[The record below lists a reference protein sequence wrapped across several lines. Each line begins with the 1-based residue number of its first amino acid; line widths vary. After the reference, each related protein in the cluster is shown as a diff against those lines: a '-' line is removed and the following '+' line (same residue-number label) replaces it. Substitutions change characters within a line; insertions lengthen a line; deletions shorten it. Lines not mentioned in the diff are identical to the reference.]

1 MPDLFHG
8 DPVPL
13 NNRPA
18 SFDLMSW
25 LKGPP
30 GHLAN
35 RVEPVVQAILKEMK
49 SNMGCERVG
58 AVGYCFGV
66 WFMSRIYFATT
77 RVDRYRQNTLSD
89 CSSQASAMLL
99 MWRTPVSSTQRNYK
113 QSRARC
119 LLLRLVSHYYR

>member
-1 MPDLFHG
+1 MPDLFHS

-13 NNRPA
+13 KNRLA
-18 SFDLMSW
+18 SFDLMNW

-30 GHLAN
+30 GHLPG

-66 WFMSRIYFATT
+66 
-77 RVDRYRQNTLSD
+77 
-89 CSSQASAMLL
+89 CSC
-99 MWRTPVSSTQRNYK
+99 PVYV
-113 QSRARC
+113 
-119 LLLRLVSHYYR
+119 LLLPELTDTGKIRCPTAPARPLRCCLCGTPQFCRRRRIKSHPRPAVHCCGW

>member
-30 GHLAN
+30 GHLPD

-66 WFMSRIYFATT
+66 
-77 RVDRYRQNTLSD
+77 
-89 CSSQASAMLL
+89 CSCPVYAVLL
-99 MWRTPVSSTQRNYK
+99 PELTDTGKIRCPIAEARPLRCCLCGTPQFRRRRGVTSNPRP
-113 QSRARC
+113 AVHC
-119 LLLRLVSHYYR
+119 CGW